1 VHLFRVRLHR
11 APPLPVR
18 VGDVGARVVP
28 LAVELEGEHARP
40 PDHRFR
46 IRARHRRAA
55 RLEHPRARRGAVPPP
70 PLLVHLFRVRLH
82 RAPPLPVRVGD
93 VGARVVP
100 LAVELEGEH
109 ARPPDHRFRVRA
121 KHRRAARLDP
131 STAGPVTT
139 SPVTTSPVTTSPVT
153 AGPVAAGAVT
163 AGPVAAGPST
173 AGPVATSVER
183 KLHKV
188 ARLHIHPYRVTY
200 RSRGFHTEIF
210 NRHGTV
216 CTCSM
221 QNIDNDTQLVG
232 RFLHKDS
239 VPLPGWQCYGTGN
252 LSAATTVFT
261 NTLYSIDVH

>member
-1 VHLFRVRLHR
+1 MRPVIHR
-11 APPLPVR
+11 IPHIIVSFCCYWSNCQRQPIIMNCI
-18 VGDVGARVVP
+18 GK
-28 LAVELEGEHARP
+28 
-40 PDHRFR
+40 
-46 IRARHRRAA
+46 
-55 RLEHPRARRGAVPPP
+55 HP
-70 PLLVHLFRVRLH
+70 FRVRLH

-121 KHRRAARLDP
+121 RHRRAARLAP

-139 SPVTTSPVTTSPVT
+139 SPVTTSPVTTGPVT
-153 AGPVAAGAVT
+153 AGPVAAGAV
-163 AGPVAAGPST
+163 T

-239 VPLPGWQCYGTGN
+239 VPLPDWQFYGTGN

-261 NTLYSIDVH
+261 NTLYSIDVHYNFAHIVFVNGTHPVKFKCFVAGK